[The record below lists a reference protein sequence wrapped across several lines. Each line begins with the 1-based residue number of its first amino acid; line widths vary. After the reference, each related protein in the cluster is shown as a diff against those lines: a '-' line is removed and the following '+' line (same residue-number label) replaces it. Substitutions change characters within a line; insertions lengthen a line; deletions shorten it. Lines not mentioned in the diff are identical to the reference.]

1 MVKSLRT
8 ESRSIRP
15 FANLSQVNDLF
26 ESVRIVVNSEE
37 FEPGA
42 VVLSEMDFLDA
53 KYRIKLNFDVK
64 TLKKLIEEADIP
76 FVDTALI
83 CISKSRMLKTMHI
96 QIIEPLRNLDNQSE
110 ILLDTDSHPLVY
122 RDRTGFKLVL
132 AVVLVRNL
140 PKKPLRPH
148 ITGTWLGQAKFSVAP
163 ETLDFHFSP
172 TRLTDAI
179 RVAEDL
185 PKQSLSFVKIKNDDN
200 EMLFEEDFE
209 KITTTYLDEEALALI
224 QVNENDPLSD
234 FMMRNLVKETL
245 FQLLL
250 EIEKSLSRRHQRLDY
265 QDIPEG
271 SAARNLV
278 TSISSELDFH
288 PTKLLEQ
295 LNQRP
300 SFVSSLLE
308 SLLAMRKNATSGLR
322 SGDSA

>member
-15 FANLSQVNDLF
+15 FANLSQVNELF

-42 VVLSEMDFLDA
+42 VVLSEMDFFDA

-96 QIIEPLRNLDNQSE
+96 QVIEPLRNLDNQSE

-122 RDRTGFKLVL
+122 RDRTGFKLIL

-163 ETLDFHFSP
+163 ETLDFQFSP

-185 PKQSLSFVKIKNDDN
+185 PKQSLSFIKIKNDDS

-278 TSISSELDFH
+278 TSISSELDIH
-288 PTKLLEQ
+288 PTKLLEE
-295 LNQRP
+295 LNERP
-300 SFVSSLLE
+300 AFVSSLLE
-308 SLLAMRKNATSGLR
+308 SLLAMRKNASSGLR